1 MISRRSVLYSA
12 MILTTLSFASAKEYS
27 AELKAHAFLPA
38 ESYVLAPSQAPED
51 LHVSGKFVDGVRND
65 VVQSVEGTSNG
76 RKTGVSLPF
85 NGQPLQGHSGIKYME
100 DGTYWILTDN
110 GAGSKANSPDFMLH
124 LSQYE
129 IDFDA
134 NKLKRLQTV
143 FLQDPDKKVPFRIQN
158 EATQE
163 RYLTGADFDPESF
176 QFAGGYLWVGDEF
189 GPYLIQATQDG
200 KVVSVYETKLNDK
213 VIKSP
218 DHYTQVTP
226 GLPNG
231 TLSFDVKRSKG
242 FEGMASSKDGTKLYA
257 LLEGTLYDQDKQ
269 AYENVKGKEYLQI
282 IEFDVEN
289 KDWTGNTWQYP
300 LEKNGL
306 AIGDFNMVDGEYGL
320 VIERDNGEGV
330 VEFVCEGTATDNC
343 FPKQNLPEFKRIY
356 KIKMNADNV
365 GKAVEKI
372 GYIDLLNINDPH
384 NVARKP
390 LSDGKFVF
398 PFFTIENVDV
408 VDHETIIV
416 GNDNN
421 LPFSSSRSPNQ
432 ADDNE
437 LILLKVTDFLNAK

>member
-1 MISRRSVLYSA
+1 MIMRSSILYSA
-12 MILTTLSFASAKEYS
+12 VLFTTLSCVSAKEYN

-38 ESYVLAPSQAPED
+38 ENYVLAPSQAPED
-51 LHVSGKFVDGVRND
+51 LQVSGKFVNGIRND
-65 VVQSVEGTSNG
+65 AIQSVEGTSNG
-76 RKTGVSLPF
+76 RKTGVHLPF

-124 LSQYE
+124 LSQYD
-129 IDFDA
+129 IDFD
-134 NKLKRLQTV
+134 NNNFKRLQTV

-176 QFAGGYLWVGDEF
+176 QFAGGYLWIGDEF

-200 KVVSVYETKLNDK
+200 KVVNVFETKLNDK

-226 GLPNG
+226 RAPNG
-231 TLSFDVKRSKG
+231 TLACEVKRSKG
-242 FEGMASSKDGTKLYA
+242 FEGMASSKDGKKLYA
-257 LLEGTLYDQDKQ
+257 LLEGALYDQDKQ
-269 AYENVKGKEYLQI
+269 AYENMNGKEYLQI

-289 KDWTGNTWQYP
+289 KNWTGNTWQYP

-306 AIGDFNMVDGEYGL
+306 AIGDFNMIDGDYGL

-330 VEFVCEGTATDNC
+330 LEYVCEGSATDNC
-343 FPKQNLPEFKRIY
+343 FPKQNLPEFKRVY
-356 KIKMNADNV
+356 KIKMNADNS

-372 GYIDLLNINDPH
+372 GYIDLL
-384 NVARKP
+384 
-390 LSDGKFVF
+390 LL
-398 PFFTIENVDV
+398 EN
-408 VDHETIIV
+408 H
-416 GNDNN
+416 
-421 LPFSSSRSPNQ
+421 
-432 ADDNE
+432 
-437 LILLKVTDFLNAK
+437 